1 MVTSID
7 EEIKQSNF
15 KSERQRALINVIY
28 THNHIVNKMN
38 DFFKGIDITR
48 QQYNVLRILRGQHPK
63 PASVNLIKER
73 LLDKMSDVSR
83 MVKRLENKGL
93 VTRQKSEK
101 DKRSSHIKI
110 SKSGLDLLSETDSDM
125 NDFEDI
131 FNNLTDRETSSLNYL
146 LDKLRE

>member
-1 MVTSID
+1 VVSSID

-15 KSERQRALINVIY
+15 KSERQKALINVMY

-38 DFFKGIDITR
+38 DFFKDIDITR
-48 QQYNVLRILRGQHPK
+48 QQYNVLRILRGQYPK

-83 MVKRLENKGL
+83 MVQRLENKGL
-93 VTRQKSEK
+93 ITRHKSAK
-101 DKRSSHIKI
+101 DRRSSNIKI
-110 SKSGLDLLSETDSDM
+110 SESGLDLLSSTDEEM
-125 NDFEDI
+125 NNFEEI
-131 FNNLTDRETSSLNYL
+131 FKNLTDRETANLNSL